1 MSELL
6 RRAAWAALLLLPATA
21 WSADELE
28 ALMSRLAAQR
38 TGHALFTEQHYVALL
53 ERPVQT
59 SGELFYEAP
68 DRLEKRTLQPR
79 PETLRVAAGIVH
91 VESGRIKRSM
101 PVQRY
106 PELAAFIESM
116 RATLAGDLPALQK
129 YFSIGFEGD
138 QQRWQLQLTPLD
150 KRLAAA
156 IRQVHISGVGIELRR
171 VEVQQTDGDRSVT
184 DIQPLP

>member
-1 MSELL
+1 MSKLL
-6 RRAAWAALLLLPATA
+6 RRAAWTAALLMPAMA
-21 WSADELE
+21 WSAADLE
-28 ALMSRLAAQR
+28 ALMSRLSEQR

-53 ERPVQT
+53 EGPVQT

-68 DRLEKRTLQPR
+68 DKLEKRTLQPR
-79 PETLRVAAGIVH
+79 PEILRVASGMLY
-91 VESGRIKRSM
+91 VESGRMKRSV

-129 YFSIGFEGD
+129 YFNIDFQGD
-138 QQRWQLQLTPLD
+138 QQRWQLQLTPRD
-150 KRLAAA
+150 RRLAAA
-156 IRQVHISGVGIELRR
+156 IRQVRLSGDGVELRR
-171 VEVQQTDGDRSVT
+171 VEVQQDDGDRSVM